1 MLVGLDKADDAIAY
15 KQNENTVLIQS
26 VDFFTPIVDD
36 PYMFGQIAAANSLSD
51 IYAMGA
57 MPKLAM
63 NIVAFPSCLDEEI
76 LSEILQ
82 GGADKV
88 SESGAILAGGHT
100 VKDDEPK
107 YGLSVTGM
115 VKPENLLTNSGACV
129 GDKLI
134 LTKPL
139 GTGIITTAIKAGM
152 ADKNSRE
159 TVINKMAELNNKA
172 VKPMNEI
179 GVHACT
185 DVTGFGLFGHCWEM
199 ASGSNVSV
207 ELESEKIPI
216 IESAI
221 NLADMGLIPEGAYS
235 NKQYLEENVN
245 ICKSVDNKL
254 VDVLYDPQTSGG
266 LLISVAKDKV
276 SELLIELFT
285 AGIDEASVIG
295 EITGKEVGIKLK

>member
-15 KQNENTVLIQS
+15 KLSEDMVLIQS

-36 PYMFGQIAAANSLSD
+36 PYTFGQIAAANSLSD

-57 MPKLAM
+57 MPRLAM
-63 NIVAFPSCLDEEI
+63 NIVAFPSCLDATI
-76 LSEILQ
+76 LAEILQ

-115 VKPENLLTNSGACV
+115 VKPENLLSNSGACV

-139 GTGIITTAIKAGM
+139 GTGIISTAIKAGM
-152 ADKNSRE
+152 AEENSKE
-159 TVINKMAELNNKA
+159 AIITKMAELNNKA

-179 GVHACT
+179 GVNSCT
-185 DVTGFGLFGHCWEM
+185 DVTGFGLLGHCWEM
-199 ASGSNVSV
+199 AVGSNATI
-207 ELESEKIPI
+207 ELDTESIPI
-216 IESAI
+216 FPGAMD
-221 NLADMGLIPEGAYS
+221 LADIGLIPEGAYS
-235 NKQYLEENVN
+235 NKEYLEDNV
-245 ICKSVDNKL
+245 IISQGVDNKL
-254 VDVLYDPQTSGG
+254 LDVLYDPQTSGG
-266 LLISVAKDKV
+266 LLISVAQNKV
-276 SELLIELFT
+276 SELLIELYA
-285 AGIDEASVIG
+285 AGIDDVSVIG
-295 EITGKEVGIKLK
+295 EVTGKEARIKLK

>member
-15 KQNENTVLIQS
+15 KLNDDTVLIQS

-36 PYMFGQIAAANSLSD
+36 PYTFGQIAAANSLSD

-76 LSEILQ
+76 LSRILQ

-100 VKDDEPK
+100 IKDDEPK

-115 VKPENLLTNSGACV
+115 VSPENLLKNSGACI

-139 GTGIITTAIKAGM
+139 GTGIISTAIKAGM
-152 ADKNSRE
+152 AEENSIE
-159 TVINKMAELNNKA
+159 AIITKMAELNNKA

-179 GVHACT
+179 GVNSCT
-185 DVTGFGLFGHCWEM
+185 DVTGFGLLGHCWEM
-199 ASGSNVSV
+199 AMGSNVSI
-207 ELESEKIPI
+207 ELDTKSIPFFPG
-216 IESAI
+216 AMD
-221 NLADMGLIPEGAYS
+221 LADMGLIPEGAYS
-235 NKQYLEENVN
+235 NKEYLEDNVN
-245 ICKSVDNKL
+245 VGQSVDNKL
-254 VDVLYDPQTSGG
+254 LDVLYDPQTSGG
-266 LLISVAKDKV
+266 LLISVAKNKV
-276 SELLIELFT
+276 SELLIELYA
-285 AGIDEASVIG
+285 AGIDDASVIG
-295 EITGKEVGIKLK
+295 EVNGKEARIKLK